1 MAAALSTAV
10 GAGRTGALVA
20 VVPATV
26 VGGGTGALVAVVP
39 ATVVGGRTEALVALV
54 SATVVGAVSGT
65 TVAAVPSRWEQPTAT
80 PRANIA
86 EMTNPLNT
94 LPLQLNILM
103 ERALHCVSRL
113 AGEI

>member
-10 GAGRTGALVA
+10 GAGKTGALGA

-26 VGGGTGALVAVVP
+26 GGGGTG
-39 ATVVGGRTEALVALV
+39 ALVALV
-54 SATVVGAVSGT
+54 SATVVGAASGI
-65 TVAAVPSRWEQPTAT
+65 AAILSCWEQPTAI

-103 ERALHCVSRL
+103 EQALHCASML
-113 AGEI
+113 TGEI

>member
-1 MAAALSTAV
+1 VAAALSTAV
-10 GAGRTGALVA
+10 GAGR
-20 VVPATV
+20 
-26 VGGGTGALVAVVP
+26 TGALVAVVP

-94 LPLQLNILM
+94 LSLQLNILM
-103 ERALHCVSRL
+103 ERALHCASSL
-113 AGEI
+113 TGEI

>member
-20 VVPATV
+20 VVSATV
-26 VGGGTGALVAVVP
+26 VGG
-39 ATVVGGRTEALVALV
+39 
-54 SATVVGAVSGT
+54 VSGN
-65 TVAAVPSRWEQPTAT
+65 AAILSCWEQPTAI

-103 ERALHCVSRL
+103 ELALHCVSRL
-113 AGEI
+113 TGEI

>member
-20 VVPATV
+20 VVSATV
-26 VGGGTGALVAVVP
+26 VGRGTGALVAV
-39 ATVVGGRTEALVALV
+39 V

-65 TVAAVPSRWEQPTAT
+65 TVAAIPSCWEQPTAI

-94 LPLQLNILM
+94 FSLN
-103 ERALHCVSRL
+103 
-113 AGEI
+113 